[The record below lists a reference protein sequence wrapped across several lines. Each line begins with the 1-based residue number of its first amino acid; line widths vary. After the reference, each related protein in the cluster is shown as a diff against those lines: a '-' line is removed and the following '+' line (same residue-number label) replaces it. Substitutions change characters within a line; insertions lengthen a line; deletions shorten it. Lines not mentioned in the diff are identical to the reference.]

1 MSLEIKRPKGV
12 TVFLILG
19 ILDAIAMIILIP
31 IYYVTPEFY
40 SIYFDTDA
48 GVVPEYAILK
58 FNDYFLELS
67 LLVIALDIMVIM
79 GLLSAKKLG
88 RKIVIGSAIALIFSY
103 LVVSG
108 FPGLIIFSI
117 LLWYMYRTRTKEYF
131 GTTQKHLQ

>member
-79 GLLSAKKLG
+79 GLLSAKKSG
-88 RKIVIGSAIALIFSY
+88 RKIVIGSSIALILS
-103 LVVSG
+103 LV
-108 FPGLIIFSI
+108 F
-117 LLWYMYRTRTKEYF
+117 
-131 GTTQKHLQ
+131 